1 MAIVLET
8 EGSILS
14 IQIQLKPISYAYIN
28 ATQINVLISNEIQ
41 CKYNT
46 NTCIQLKC
54 HKKEGVKVGHQV
66 KVSRVQQPPIN
77 AICIY
82 ICATCFPVSMLEKS
96 VSKVKQCTVSSKGGQ
111 VGGKWFSTTKMGPF
125 VNLVVLL
132 IFCTKTVISAFLLCW
147 WSAGR

>member
-46 NTCIQLKC
+46 NTLHTEPPKSLSRIQ
-54 HKKEGVKVGHQV
+54 
-66 KVSRVQQPPIN
+66 
-77 AICIY
+77 
-82 ICATCFPVSMLEKS
+82 
-96 VSKVKQCTVSSKGGQ
+96 
-111 VGGKWFSTTKMGPF
+111 
-125 VNLVVLL
+125 
-132 IFCTKTVISAFLLCW
+132 KTVAI
-147 WSAGR
+147 

>member
-54 HKKEGVKVGHQV
+54 HTKEGVKVGHQV
-66 KVSRVQQPPIN
+66 RVSRVQQPPIN

-96 VSKVKQCTVSSKGGQ
+96 VSKVKQSQCPQRGVRWGVSGFQ
-111 VGGKWFSTTKMGPF
+111 LRKWVHLSI
-125 VNLVVLL
+125 LL
-132 IFCTKTVISAFLLCW
+132 FC
-147 WSAGR
+147 

>member
-82 ICATCFPVSMLEKS
+82 MCYLFSSFYAGKVCVKS
-96 VSKVKQCTVSSKGGQ
+96 QTMHSVLKGGS
-111 VGGKWFSTTKMGPF
+111 GGG
-125 VNLVVLL
+125 
-132 IFCTKTVISAFLLCW
+132 
-147 WSAGR
+147 

>member
-28 ATQINVLISNEIQ
+28 ATQINVLISNEIK

-54 HKKEGVKVGHQV
+54 HTKEGVKVGHQV

-82 ICATCFPVSMLEKS
+82 IYVLPVF
-96 VSKVKQCTVSSKGGQ
+96 Q
-111 VGGKWFSTTKMGPF
+111 F
-125 VNLVVLL
+125 
-132 IFCTKTVISAFLLCW
+132 LCW
-147 WSAGR
+147 KSLCQKSNNAQCPQRGVRWGVSGFQLRKWVHLSILLFC

>member
-96 VSKVKQCTVSSKGGQ
+96 NNAQCPQRGVRWGVSGFQLR
-111 VGGKWFSTTKMGPF
+111 KWVHLSI
-125 VNLVVLL
+125 LL
-132 IFCTKTVISAFLLCW
+132 FC
-147 WSAGR
+147 